1 MNVSDVMTPV
11 SLTGTP
17 TDALRSAAERMWS
30 QQTGS
35 LVVVE
40 ADRLAGI
47 ITERDVLRAVARG
60 VDPHSTPVKDVMT
73 VDVRA
78 VAPDT
83 PLREAAHEMARHW
96 IRHLPVVDGSGAL
109 AGLLSQRDVT
119 GIFAGLTEEPGEG
132 DFQLG
137 QLVRERRLIRI
148 EQGDLD

>member
-11 SLTGTP
+11 SLTGTSAD
-17 TDALRSAAERMWS
+17 TLRSAAERMWS

-35 LVVVE
+35 LVVVDG
-40 ADRLAGI
+40 DRLAGI
-47 ITERDVLRAVARG
+47 ITERDVLRAIAHG
-60 VDPHSTPVKDVMT
+60 VDVDTTSVKDVMT
-73 VDVRA
+73 VEVRA
-78 VAPDT
+78 VSPET
-83 PLREAAHEMARHW
+83 PLREAAHEMARRW
-96 IRHLPVVDGSGAL
+96 IRHLPVVDQAGEL

-119 GIFAGLTEEPGEG
+119 GIFAGLTEEPSES

>member
-17 TDALRSAAERMWS
+17 ADTLRSAAEQMWS

-35 LVVVE
+35 LVVVD
-40 ADRLAGI
+40 ADRIAGI

-60 VDPHSTPVKDVMT
+60 VDVDATSVKDVMT
-73 VDVRA
+73 LDVRA
-78 VAPDT
+78 VGPDT
-83 PLREAAHEMARHW
+83 ALREAAHEMARRW
-96 IRHLPVVDGSGAL
+96 IRHLPVVDASGAL
-109 AGLLSQRDVT
+109 VGLLSQRDVT

-132 DFQLG
+132 DFELG
-137 QLVRERRLIRI
+137 QLVRERRLVRI